1 MEYKKQNRK
10 ITEHNG
16 WGKSRAKVEQIRELE
31 YRVGK
36 VPDGRR
42 KRKKESENK
51 KRCGR
56 YT

>member
-1 MEYKKQNRK
+1 MNLQ
-10 ITEHNG
+10 
-16 WGKSRAKVEQIRELE
+16 VEQVRELE
-31 YRVGK
+31 YQAGK

-42 KRKKESENK
+42 KRKKESNNE

>member
-1 MEYKKQNRK
+1 MNLQ
-10 ITEHNG
+10 
-16 WGKSRAKVEQIRELE
+16 VEQVRELE
-31 YRVGK
+31 YQAGK

-42 KRKKESENK
+42 KRKKESNNK